1 MGLKPKEFYSI
12 SPREFGLMIEGFKNR
27 QLTEFRLNRN
37 ILFIMARL
45 WSDKAPKTPK
55 ELWDLGD
62 EEEKTN
68 EDEIA
73 KLFEAL
79 KEKNG

>member
-1 MGLKPKEFYSI
+1 
-12 SPREFGLMIEGFKNR
+12 
-27 QLTEFRLNRN
+27 
-37 ILFIMARL
+37 MARL

-62 EEEKTN
+62 EEETN

>member
-1 MGLKPKEFYSI
+1 MGLKPIEFYSI
-12 SPREFGLMIEGFKNR
+12 SPKEFELMVEGFKNR
-27 QLTEFRLNRN
+27 QLTNFRLNRN

-62 EEEKTN
+62 EEETN